1 MLPWFK
7 SSGSDALARTAL
19 SSQPSL
25 EQAIDEVAGSL
36 KGIGQADLALVFCSS
51 SFASDLPRLLP
62 FCSKNCKPTTGWAP
76 VVAAW
81 WAPTP
86 ATSPWNWSRAAA

>member
-7 SSGSDALARTAL
+7 SSGPDALARTAL

-36 KGIGQADLALVFCSS
+36 KGMGQASLALVFCSS

-62 FCSKNCKPTTGWAP
+62 LLQQTCCVSLKSLKKKMLNLQTIKKGMLFS
-76 VVAAW
+76 
-81 WAPTP
+81 
-86 ATSPWNWSRAAA
+86 

>member
-7 SSGSDALARTAL
+7 SGGSDALARTAL

-36 KGIGQADLALVFCSS
+36 KGMGQA
-51 SFASDLPRLLP
+51 
-62 FCSKNCKPTTGWAP
+62 T
-76 VVAAW
+76 
-81 WAPTP
+81 
-86 ATSPWNWSRAAA
+86 